1 MDQELKDLVRRD
13 IVSFEVVAADP
24 NDIVAIDTVRTIS
37 GYEINVIPGSEKDI
51 IAAVENNYSGSPDM
65 ETVRLGLVKVD
76 GSTVELGAGVDATE
90 VELRAND
97 PPVVKFVN
105 LLLLDAIERRASDI
119 HMALLC
125 TIAL

>member
-51 IAAVENNYSGSPDM
+51 IAAVEKNYS
-65 ETVRLGLVKVD
+65 

-105 LLLLDAIERRASDI
+105 LLLLDAIERKASDI